1 MKNSEEILDK
11 IKQIPDLDR
20 EITIEVVKQDLK
32 LARKS
37 ESLKKLLEN
46 IIDGNVNYND
56 SKTVDELVENYMNMT
71 PYMGYCQNYWKTK
84 KEILKERYNIEWL
97 SPIEEN
103 PNEIYD

>member
-1 MKNSEEILDK
+1 M
-11 IKQIPDLDR
+11 DR
-20 EITIEVVKQDLK
+20 EVTIEVVKQDLK

-56 SKTVDELVENYMNMT
+56 SKTIDKLVDNYMNMT